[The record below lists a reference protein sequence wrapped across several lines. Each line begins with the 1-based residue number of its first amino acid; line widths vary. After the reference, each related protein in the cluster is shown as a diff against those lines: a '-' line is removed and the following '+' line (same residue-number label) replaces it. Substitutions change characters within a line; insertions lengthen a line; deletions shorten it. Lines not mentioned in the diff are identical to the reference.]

1 MKKLILIL
9 TMVVALSCNAMA
21 FAVGEDFLDE
31 RHSQVV
37 TLSGE
42 SDIPKLERWPKRT
55 KRRNHRCFRKDFSK
69 YVKKRKKN
77 SRIYRQV

>member
-21 FAVGEDFLDE
+21 FAVEEDFLDE

-42 SDIPKLERWPKRT
+42 SDIPKLET
-55 KRRNHRCFRKDFSK
+55 SK